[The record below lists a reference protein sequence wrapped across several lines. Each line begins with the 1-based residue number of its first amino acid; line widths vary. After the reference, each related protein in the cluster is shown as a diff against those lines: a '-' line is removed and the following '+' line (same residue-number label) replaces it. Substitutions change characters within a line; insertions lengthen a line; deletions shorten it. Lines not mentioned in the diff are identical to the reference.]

1 MKGRN
6 RIWSC
11 AAVMIMVLM
20 AAVPVYGEV
29 ETEQPQEDIAGHKD
43 NPKFYDGIV
52 TDEMIDGWEQE
63 QGVVYSTD
71 LYGNELDWDMDGSGN
86 EEGAGVEGKVDRME
100 GPTYGAREQE
110 EILENIREIPETL
123 EKGWLSVKGN
133 FGEDWP
139 GYNVTVALYDENYK
153 RVEVTIYSQ
162 NDFEVK
168 REIPMGSYKVYRA
181 YVPGDESGSKYPL
194 VVSDSTIE
202 VEQSRTTELMVWRA
216 VDIKKE
222 KVPESQGSLPEP
234 EEDVSS
240 LTHSAD
246 VLAAVSIGV
255 GALIFFIMGLVV
267 YKRKLTQ
274 GRYQ

>member
-86 EEGAGVEGKVDRME
+86 EEGAGVEGKVDRMD
-100 GPTYGAREQE
+100 GPT
-110 EILENIREIPETL
+110 
-123 EKGWLSVKGN
+123 
-133 FGEDWP
+133 
-139 GYNVTVALYDENYK
+139 
-153 RVEVTIYSQ
+153 
-162 NDFEVK
+162 
-168 REIPMGSYKVYRA
+168 
-181 YVPGDESGSKYPL
+181 
-194 VVSDSTIE
+194 
-202 VEQSRTTELMVWRA
+202 
-216 VDIKKE
+216 
-222 KVPESQGSLPEP
+222 
-234 EEDVSS
+234 
-240 LTHSAD
+240 
-246 VLAAVSIGV
+246 
-255 GALIFFIMGLVV
+255 
-267 YKRKLTQ
+267 
-274 GRYQ
+274 